1 MSDPVT
7 RLNAALEG
15 RYAIERE
22 LGEGGMATVYLA
34 DDLKHER
41 KVALKVLKPE
51 LAAVVGAERFLA
63 EIKTT
68 ANLTHPNI
76 LPLHDSGEADG
87 FLFYVTP
94 YVEGES
100 LRGRLDREHQLPVDE
115 AVGIAT
121 NVAEALD
128 YAHRQGVIHRDIK
141 PGNVLLIERKPVI
154 SDFGIAL
161 AVGVAGGGRLTETG
175 LSLGTPHYM
184 SPEQATGDQTV
195 GPSTDTYALGCVLY
209 EMLVGEPPYT
219 GSTAQAILGKI
230 ITGEPPS
237 VVAERSAVPGNVD
250 AALHVALSK
259 TSADRFPTIGRFA
272 EALNDPSFTFPGRSS
287 PPAVLSLRRYAW
299 PATAVATAV
308 LAVFGWVRTPTPS
321 MTTRMQISL
330 PESQRLGVRGGQTYA
345 LDISRDGSKLVYIG
359 EEGTETRLYLRH
371 LDSFDLEAL
380 PGTEGARQPFFS
392 PDGAWVGFF
401 AESELRRVSV
411 SGGAPIRVAR
421 LPEGVSGGASW
432 GVDQT
437 ILYCVGESVYR
448 VPVAG
453 GEPVEYPLPGVLVG
467 VRGREDQADIVGA
480 RPLWPHVLPGGEQAL
495 ITVRSGTAVL
505 DLRSG
510 EYRYVFAGGQAR
522 YLPTGHLMYNGGQ
535 ERALLVPFD
544 LDRLELDGPSIPA
557 IEDVFRGPGGG
568 ALNLAV
574 SDNGTLVF
582 VRGGFERTLV
592 LVDRNGRETPV
603 AVDPRGYRFPRLS
616 RDGVRLAVTVD
627 PRPSDLW
634 IVDLDRGIAERQPT
648 EDHDGWEVWAPDGS
662 RVAFYNSTNPPHW
675 RVRDYP
681 FVNPAV
687 PIGGPDHIGIFPHSW
702 TPDNRLLAHGSGRIA
717 TVSIADGTVEDL
729 IADDAWEAIP
739 RISLNGHWVA
749 YVSDA
754 TGVNEVYAV
763 AYPEPDE
770 RHLVSQGGGT
780 DPVWS
785 ADGTE
790 LFYRTGNSIM
800 AVNVRTSPVFEVLSE
815 PITLFSS
822 PYDFFQDGNW
832 TVRPDGQFVMIRSD
846 PTNSRQFRVV
856 LNWFEDVKERVPN

>member
-1 MSDPVT
+1 MPDPVA

-15 RYAIERE
+15 RYRIESE

-68 ANLTHPNI
+68 ANLQHPHI

-87 FLFYVTP
+87 FLFYVMP
-94 YVEGES
+94 FVEGES
-100 LRGRLDREHQLPVDE
+100 LRERLDREHQLPVDE
-115 AVGIAT
+115 TVQIAK

-128 YAHRQGVIHRDIK
+128 YAHKQGVIHRDIK
-141 PGNVLLIERKPVI
+141 PANILLQAGKPVI

-161 AVGVAGGGRLTETG
+161 AVGVAGGRRLTETG

-184 SPEQATGDQTV
+184 SPEQATGDLNV
-195 GPSTDTYALGCVLY
+195 GTATDIYALGCVLY

-219 GSTAQAILGKI
+219 GSTPQAILGKI
-230 ITGEPPS
+230 IARESPS
-237 VVAERSAVPGNVD
+237 VAAERSAVPGNVD
-250 AALHVALSK
+250 AAVHVALSK
-259 TSADRFPTIGRFA
+259 TPADRFPTIGRFA
-272 EALNDPSFTFPGRSS
+272 EALNAPSFTLPTRRS
-287 PPAVLSLRRYAW
+287 PPAASSSLRRYAW
-299 PATAVATAV
+299 PSTAVAAAV
-308 LAVFGWVRTPTPS
+308 LAVFGWVRTPTIG

-330 PESQRLGVRGGQTYA
+330 PESQRLGRSGGQTYA
-345 LDISRDGSKLVYIG
+345 LDISRDGSRLVYIG
-359 EEGTETRLYLRH
+359 EEDGETRLYLRH
-371 LDSFDLEAL
+371 LDSFDLQAL
-380 PGTEGARQPFFS
+380 PGTERARQPFFS

-401 AESELRRVSV
+401 TESELRRVSV

-421 LPEGVSGGASW
+421 LPEGNSGGASW

-437 ILYCVGESVYR
+437 ILYCVGESVYS

-467 VRGREDQADIVGA
+467 MTGREDQADIVGV
-480 RPLWPHVLPGGEQAL
+480 RPLWPHFLPGGEQAL
-495 ITVRSGTAVL
+495 VTLASVTAVL

-510 EYRYVFAGGQAR
+510 EYRYLFAGGQAR
-522 YLPTGHLMYNGGQ
+522 YLPTGHLLYNGGQ

-544 LDRLELDGPSIPA
+544 LDRMELQGPSIPA
-557 IEDVFRGPGGG
+557 AEDVFRGPGGG

-648 EDHDGWEVWAPDGS
+648 EDHDGWGVWAPDGN
-662 RVAFYNSTNPPHW
+662 RLAFYNSTNPRHLW
-675 RVRDYP
+675 VRDYP
-681 FVNPAV
+681 FVDPAV
-687 PIGGPDHIGIFPHSW
+687 PIGGPDHASIFPLSW
-702 TPDNRLLAHGSGRIA
+702 TPDDRLLASGGGRITA
-717 TVSIADGTVEDL
+717 VSIADGTVQDL
-729 IADDAWEAIP
+729 INDAFEAIP
-739 RISLNGHWVA
+739 RISPNGEWVA
-749 YVSDA
+749 YVSDL

-780 DPVWS
+780 DPNWS
-785 ADGTE
+785 SDGTE
-790 LFYRTGNSIM
+790 LFYRSGNSIM
-800 AVNVRTSPVFEVLSE
+800 AVNVRTSPLFEVLSE
-815 PITLFSS
+815 PITLFSI

-832 TVRPDGQFVMIRSD
+832 TVRPNGQFVMIRSD
-846 PTNSRQFRVV
+846 PTNSRQLRVV
-856 LNWFEDVKERVPN
+856 LNWFKELKDRVPN